1 MVDTR
6 LVAPLDRPTGLSSV
20 LATAAGLA
28 LGPAV
33 AIGFARFAY
42 ALLLPGM
49 RADLAWTFGQAG
61 AMNTANALGYLFGA
75 LVAAATARR
84 FGARPAFASGIVVTA
99 ALLLLSAVT
108 TSFPALL
115 LLRVVAGVAGA
126 VTFIAGAGLVA
137 HLGGREAGRSSLLL
151 ALYFAGG
158 GGLGIFISALAVN
171 PLLTIAPHGWRLGW
185 ASLGGLS
192 ILALLAAVPALRRV
206 DEIPAAPPVA
216 ARAGSL
222 QPLLFTFGAYTLFGA
237 GYIAYITFIVA
248 LLRAE
253 GAGSGII
260 SVFWAL
266 LGLAAIASPVLWGP
280 VLARLAGGRGL
291 ALTMLVLA
299 LGAILPVAN
308 PSGVAALLSALLFGG
323 SFLNVVTAVTTV
335 ARRVLPPPAWTG
347 GIAALT
353 VVFAIGQ
360 CIGPL
365 LSGVLADRSGGLR
378 LGLALSAG
386 LLLLGALVALGQRQR
401 QH

>member
-1 MVDTR
+1 MVDTG
-6 LVAPLDRPTGLSSV
+6 LAAGLDRPTDLRSTLS
-20 LATAAGLA
+20 TAAGLA

-49 RADLAWTFGQAG
+49 RADLAWTFAQAG

-75 LVAAATARR
+75 LASAATVRR
-84 FGARPAFASGIVVTA
+84 FGARPAFAYGIVVTA
-99 ALLLLSAVT
+99 AMLLLSAVA

-115 LLRVVAGVAGA
+115 LLRVVAGLAGA
-126 VTFIAGAGLVA
+126 ITFIAGAGLVA
-137 HLGGREAGRSSLLL
+137 HLGGRAAGRSSLLL

-158 GGLGIFISALAVN
+158 GGLGIFISAVAVN
-171 PLLTIAPHGWRLGW
+171 PLLAIAPHGWRLGW
-185 ASLGGLS
+185 AMLGGLS
-192 ILALLAAVPALRRV
+192 ILALLAAVPALLRV
-206 DEIPAAPPVA
+206 DEIPAAPVVA
-216 ARAGSL
+216 ARAASVK
-222 QPLLFTFGAYTLFGA
+222 PLLFTFGAYTLFGA

-253 GAGSGII
+253 GAGAGVV
-260 SVFWAL
+260 SVFWAM
-266 LGLAAIASPVLWGP
+266 LGLAAIVSPVLWGP
-280 VLARLAGGRGL
+280 VLERLLGGRGL

-299 LGAILPVAN
+299 IGAALPVAN
-308 PSGVAALLSALLFGG
+308 QSTVAALLSALLFGG

-335 ARRVLPPPAWTG
+335 ARRILPPPDWTG

-365 LSGVLADRSGGLR
+365 LSGVLADRSGGVR

-386 LLLLGALVALGQRQR
+386 LLLLGAFVALGQRE
-401 QH
+401 

>member
-1 MVDTR
+1 MVDTGLAAR
-6 LVAPLDRPTGLSSV
+6 LDRSTHFGSTL
-20 LATAAGLA
+20 LTAARLA

-49 RADLAWTFGQAG
+49 RADLGWNFGQAG

-75 LVAAATARR
+75 LLAAATVKR
-84 FGARPAFASGIVVTA
+84 FGARPAFAASIAVTA
-99 ALLLLSAVT
+99 AMLLLSAVT

-115 LLRVVAGVAGA
+115 LLRVGAGLAGA
-126 VTFIAGAGLVA
+126 ITFIAGAGLVA
-137 HLGGREAGRSSLLL
+137 HLGGRVARRSSLLL

-171 PLLTIAPHGWRLGW
+171 PLLAIAPHGWRLGW
-185 ASLGGLS
+185 AMLGGLS
-192 ILALLAAVPALRRV
+192 VLALLAAVPALRRV
-206 DEIPAAPPVA
+206 DEIPVATPVA
-216 ARAGSL
+216 ARAASVK
-222 QPLLFTFGAYTLFGA
+222 PLLFTYGAYTLFGA

-253 GAGSGII
+253 GADAGVV

-266 LGLAAIASPVLWGP
+266 LGLAAIASPILWGP
-280 VLARLAGGRGL
+280 VLERLPGGRGL

-299 LGAILPVAN
+299 IGAALPIAN
-308 PSGVAALLSALLFGG
+308 RSTVAALLSALLFGG
-323 SFLNVVTAVTTV
+323 SFLNVVAAVTTV
-335 ARRVLPPPAWTG
+335 ARRVLPPRAWTG

-365 LSGVLADRSGGLR
+365 LSGALADRAGGLR

-386 LLLLGALVALGQRQR
+386 LLLLGALVALGQRES
-401 QH
+401 

>member
-1 MVDTR
+1 MSSIE
-6 LVAPLDRPTGLSSV
+6 LAPGPDRRTGLRSV
-20 LATAAGLA
+20 LIDTAGLA

-75 LVAAATARR
+75 LLAAAAARR
-84 FGARPAFASGIVVTA
+84 FGARSAFAYGIVVTA
-99 ALLLLSAVT
+99 VLLLLSAVT
-108 TSFPALL
+108 TTFPALL
-115 LLRVVAGVAGA
+115 LLRVGAGLAGA
-126 VTFIAGAGLVA
+126 ITFIAGAGLVA
-137 HLGGREAGRSSLLL
+137 HLGGRAAGRSSLLL

-171 PLLTIAPHGWRLGW
+171 PLLAIAPHGWRLGW
-185 ASLGGLS
+185 AMLGGLS

-206 DEIPAAPPVA
+206 DEIPAAPVVA
-216 ARAGSL
+216 ARTASVK
-222 QPLLFTFGAYTLFGA
+222 PLLFTFSAYTLFGA

-253 GAGSGII
+253 GAATGVV

-266 LGLAAIASPVLWGP
+266 LGLAAIVSPVLWGS
-280 VLARLAGGRGL
+280 VLERLPGGRGL

-299 LGAILPVAN
+299 MGAALPVAN
-308 PSGVAALLSALLFGG
+308 QSTVAALLSALLFGG

-335 ARRVLPPPAWTG
+335 ARRVLPPAAWTG

-365 LSGVLADRSGGLR
+365 LSGVLADRSGGVR

-386 LLLLGALVALGQRQR
+386 LLLLGALVALGQRE
-401 QH
+401 